1 MLYEIKGD
9 ESLNKIKDFFNDIRF
24 FMGKSVLDGM
34 MGNAY
39 VDNISNPSIAF
50 LTVRK
55 YCFISGNIEKE
66 KFKQIIDEQ
75 FKSYKL
81 IPSDGLSKELEEIYK
96 DNIIKSYRYSIKKD
110 PVFNIQKLEDMS
122 NDIKTKYEIVKIDK
136 EMANR
141 IKNENFIN
149 ITDDYENN
157 GIGFCCIYNN
167 EIIGVASSNIFYKDG
182 IEVNIKV
189 KEQYRRQKI
198 ATALA
203 STLII

>member
-122 NDIKTKYEIVKIDK
+122 NDIKTKYGIVKIDK

-157 GIGFCCIYNN
+157 GIGFVAF
-167 EIIGVASSNIFYKDG
+167 IIMK
-182 IEVNIKV
+182 
-189 KEQYRRQKI
+189 
-198 ATALA
+198 
-203 STLII
+203 

>member
-96 DNIIKSYRYSIKKD
+96 DNIIKSYRYCK
-110 PVFNIQKLEDMS
+110 M
-122 NDIKTKYEIVKIDK
+122 KI
-136 EMANR
+136 
-141 IKNENFIN
+141 
-149 ITDDYENN
+149 
-157 GIGFCCIYNN
+157 
-167 EIIGVASSNIFYKDG
+167 
-182 IEVNIKV
+182 
-189 KEQYRRQKI
+189 
-198 ATALA
+198 
-203 STLII
+203 